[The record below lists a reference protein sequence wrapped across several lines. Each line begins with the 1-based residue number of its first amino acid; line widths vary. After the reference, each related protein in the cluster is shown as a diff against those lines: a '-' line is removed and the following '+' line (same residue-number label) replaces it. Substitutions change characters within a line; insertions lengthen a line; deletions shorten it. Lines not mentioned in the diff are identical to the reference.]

1 MWAGDALF
9 LRLMEEDA
17 PFFSLKLR
25 YEGERLAY
33 AALNG
38 APLDVE
44 AETGKHEGG
53 RMDNTESADKK
64 VLLFGFEDLRSILA
78 VQAALEPFHAEL
90 IPVAKTDY
98 GKTLSVLAGLED
110 EASSD
115 HDAQPVGGAIPG
127 HMAVLCG
134 LDEDLDALLPALSG
148 AGAGETCLKAVLT
161 RHNRAWSATK
171 LYMELSRE
179 RAAMRP

>member
-1 MWAGDALF
+1 
-9 LRLMEEDA
+9 MEKSE
-17 PFFSLKLR
+17 S
-25 YEGERLAY
+25 
-33 AALNG
+33 
-38 APLDVE
+38 VE
-44 AETGKHEGG
+44 
-53 RMDNTESADKK
+53 KK

-98 GKTLSVLAGLED
+98 GKTLSVLAGLEE
-110 EASSD
+110 EAS
-115 HDAQPVGGAIPG
+115 AQDGGGVIPG
-127 HMAVLCG
+127 RMAVLCG
-134 LDEDLDALLPALSG
+134 LDEDLDALLPALSN

>member
-1 MWAGDALF
+1 
-9 LRLMEEDA
+9 MEKA
-17 PFFSLKLR
+17 
-25 YEGERLAY
+25 
-33 AALNG
+33 
-38 APLDVE
+38 
-44 AETGKHEGG
+44 
-53 RMDNTESADKK
+53 ESAGKK

-90 IPVAKTDY
+90 IPVAKTDC
-98 GKTLSVLAGLED
+98 GKTLSVLAGLEEQPPLD
-110 EASSD
+110 D
-115 HDAQPVGGAIPG
+115 DAQAVGGVIPG
-127 HMAVLCG
+127 RMAVLCG

>member
-1 MWAGDALF
+1 
-9 LRLMEEDA
+9 MEKA
-17 PFFSLKLR
+17 
-25 YEGERLAY
+25 
-33 AALNG
+33 
-38 APLDVE
+38 
-44 AETGKHEGG
+44 
-53 RMDNTESADKK
+53 ESADKK

-98 GKTLSVLAGLED
+98 GKTLSVLAGLEE
-110 EASSD
+110 EASTQ
-115 HDAQPVGGAIPG
+115 AVGGAIPG
-127 HMAVLCG
+127 RMAVLCG
-134 LDEDLDALLPALSG
+134 LDEDLDALLPALSN

>member
-1 MWAGDALF
+1 
-9 LRLMEEDA
+9 MEKAE
-17 PFFSLKLR
+17 S
-25 YEGERLAY
+25 
-33 AALNG
+33 
-38 APLDVE
+38 VE
-44 AETGKHEGG
+44 
-53 RMDNTESADKK
+53 KK

-90 IPVAKTDY
+90 IPVAKTDC
-98 GKTLSVLAGLED
+98 GKTLSVLAGLEE
-110 EASSD
+110 EAS
-115 HDAQPVGGAIPG
+115 AQGVGGVIPG
-127 HMAVLCG
+127 RMAVLCG
-134 LDEDLDALLPALSG
+134 LGEDLDALLPALSD